1 MTGLKKLASV
11 LLCSTLCIGGA
22 NIIGEIGHFGLVSQ
36 AEARQKTL
44 FEALFPK
51 AAARRRAR
59 ALALQKGNEVEVK
72 RVSAPRYYRY
82 KPEALKLINFAPL
95 SAKLA
100 VPAAVPSM
108 VNPVDTGEAEP
119 ENMHTGSI
127 VATNTKATV
136 EKMDMAKMD
145 MANTELAK
153 AEIVKTEMAMS
164 EKAEP
169 AVTKI
174 GNMVITPDAGSQ
186 STKTTESPMPEH
198 AVEATPS
205 AADTMP
211 NAEMPAAEMP
221 AAKMMVVE
229 TLNFADY
236 LDALAKV
243 EVKASSSIRKALLDH
258 YTQTPEFMWL
268 DSNMMPNEKAKGVL
282 EVLQNAELEGLDP
295 LSYIVR
301 APDGSAQGDLRLEE
315 AATFEILLTA
325 RAMRY
330 AADSAHGAVNPNKL
344 SGYHDFPANKP
355 NFTKILTGLS
365 SADQPNENLASYQ
378 PKVPAYEQFKQEL
391 VELRGSNDPEEQI
404 VIKSGT
410 LLKPGQTNDQLPN
423 IIAAIKKRASKN
435 LLTLHEATLASYEG
449 DIYTPELVKLVKAFQ
464 RENKLFADGIVGSA
478 TIAKLSGISSQDKID
493 RVLFAIERLRWHPS
507 KLGRRHV
514 FINQPAYR
522 ATYMVNDKAN
532 LSMRAIV
539 GKPSNQTSFFHDTI
553 ESVVYNPY
561 WGVPRSILVNE
572 MLPKLRENPSY
583 LDERGYEVTDS
594 RGRQVASGSIDWSQV
609 GSNPGYDVRQTPG
622 PRNALGELKIL
633 FPNKHAIYMHDTPS
647 RGLFKR
653 SARAL
658 SHGCVRLQ
666 QPRAMAAAVLGTSV
680 GRITAM
686 LGKGHSKQAVPQQ
699 IPVYVA
705 YFTAWPKDDGEV
717 QYFRDIYKRD
727 RALAKAIFATAESR
741 QAGV

>member
-1 MTGLKKLASV
+1 MTGLKKLARI

-22 NIIGEIGHFGLVSQ
+22 NIVGEIGHFNLVSQ

-51 AAARRRAR
+51 AAARKRAR
-59 ALALQKGNEVEVK
+59 ELALRNANEVEVK
-72 RVSAPRYYRY
+72 RISAPRYYKY

-100 VPAAVPSM
+100 PPMADPAVIDPEMADPI
-108 VNPVDTGEAEP
+108 DTGDAKP

-127 VATNTKATV
+127 VGKTNNIVTDTTV
-136 EKMDMAKMD
+136 VKTDLPEP
-145 MANTELAK
+145 
-153 AEIVKTEMAMS
+153 EIVKTEMAMT

-169 AVTKI
+169 VVTRI
-174 GNMVITPDAGSQ
+174 GNMVITPTEGSQ
-186 STKTTESPMPEH
+186 PKTMPATKMPESTMPGH
-198 AVEATPS
+198 AIETTPS
-205 AADTMP
+205 ETDA
-211 NAEMPAAEMP
+211 MPAAP
-221 AAKMMVVE
+221 AEKMVIVDK

-258 YTQTPEFMWL
+258 YTKTPEFMWL
-268 DSNMMPNEKAKGVL
+268 DSNMMPNAKAKDVL
-282 EVLQNAELEGLDP
+282 EVLQNAALEGLDP
-295 LSYIVR
+295 LNYVVR
-301 APDGSAQGDLRLEE
+301 APDSYTEGVLHIEE

-330 AADSAHGAVNPNKL
+330 AADSAHGTVNPNKL

-355 NFTKILTGLS
+355 NFTKILAGLS
-365 SADQPNENLASYQ
+365 SADQPNDNLASYQ

-391 VELRGSNDPEEQI
+391 VELRGSNDPEQQI
-404 VIKSGT
+404 IIKSGT

-435 LLTLHEATLASYEG
+435 LLTLHEATFANYEG
-449 DIYTPELVKLVKAFQ
+449 DTYTPELVKVVKAFQ
-464 RENKLFADGIVGSA
+464 REAKLFADGIVGSA

-507 KLGRRHV
+507 ELGARHV

-522 ATYMVNDKAN
+522 ATYMVNNKPN

-539 GKPSNQTSFFHDTI
+539 GKASNQTSFFHDII

-594 RGRQVASGSIDWSQV
+594 RGRQVASASIDWSQV

-680 GRITAM
+680 SRVTTM
-686 LGKGHSKQAVPQQ
+686 LGKGHSKQLVPQQ

-705 YFTAWPKDDGEV
+705 YFTAWPKADGEV

>member
-1 MTGLKKLASV
+1 MTGLKKLARI

-22 NIIGEIGHFGLVSQ
+22 NIVGEIGHFDLVSQ

-44 FEALFPK
+44 FETLFPK

-59 ALALQKGNEVEVK
+59 ELALRNANEVKVK
-72 RVSAPRYYRY
+72 RVSAPRYYNY
-82 KPEALKLINFAPL
+82 KPEALKLINFLPL
-95 SAKLA
+95 TAKLA
-100 VPAAVPSM
+100 PPMADPADS
-108 VNPVDTGEAEP
+108 NDEKP
-119 ENMHTGSI
+119 ESMHTGS
-127 VATNTKATV
+127 VVEKTNDATV
-136 EKMDMAKMD
+136 VKMDMAKTED
-145 MANTELAK
+145 MATPA
-153 AEIVKTEMAMS
+153 IVKTEMAMA
-164 EKAEP
+164 EKAELV
-169 AVTKI
+169 AVTRI
-174 GNMVITPDAGSQ
+174 GNMVITPTEGSQ
-186 STKTTESPMPEH
+186 TTKASESPMSDP
-198 AVEATPS
+198 AMEATS
-205 AADTMP
+205 STTNTMP
-211 NAEMPAAEMP
+211 AAPAAEMP
-221 AAKMMVVE
+221 SKKMVVVDKK
-229 TLNFADY
+229 LNFADY
-236 LDALAKV
+236 LDALTGV
-243 EVKASSSIRKALLDH
+243 EVKASSGIRKALLDH
-258 YTQTPEFMWL
+258 YTKIPEFMWL

-301 APDGSAQGDLRLEE
+301 SPDGSAQGGLRLAE

-344 SGYHDFPANKP
+344 SGYHDFPTNKP
-355 NFTKILTGLS
+355 NYTKILTGLT
-365 SADQPNENLASYQ
+365 SADQPSDHLASYQ

-410 LLKPGQTNDQLPN
+410 LLKPGQINDQLPN

-435 LLTLHEATLASYEG
+435 LMVLHDAAFVGYSEG
-449 DIYTPELVKLVKAFQ
+449 DVYTPDLVKVVKAFQ

-507 KLGRRHV
+507 ELGTRHV

-572 MLPKLRENPSY
+572 MLPKLRANPSY

-594 RGRQVASGSIDWSQV
+594 KGRQVASASVDWSQV
-609 GSNPGYDVRQTPG
+609 GANPRYDVRQTPG

-680 GRITAM
+680 SRITSM

-705 YFTAWPKDDGEV
+705 YFTAWPKEDGEV

-727 RALAKAIFATAESR
+727 RALAKAIFATAENR

>member
-1 MTGLKKLASV
+1 MTGLKKLARV

-22 NIIGEIGHFGLVSQ
+22 NIVGEIGSFNLVSQ

-44 FEALFPK
+44 FEALFPR
-51 AAARRRAR
+51 AAARKRAR
-59 ALALQKGNEVEVK
+59 ELALKNATEVK
-72 RVSAPRYYRY
+72 VKRISAPRYYKY
-82 KPEALKLINFAPL
+82 KPETLKLINFAPL

-100 VPAAVPSM
+100 PLMAEPAMAEPT
-108 VNPVDTGEAEP
+108 DTGGAKP
-119 ENMHTGSI
+119 ENMHTGS
-127 VATNTKATV
+127 VAKKPVV
-136 EKMDMAKMD
+136 EKTGDIAAAKMD
-145 MANTELAK
+145 ETK
-153 AEIVKTEMAMS
+153 GDIIKTGIVKTEMMMA

-169 AVTKI
+169 AVTRI
-174 GNMVITPDAGSQ
+174 GNMVITPASAKM
-186 STKTTESPMPEH
+186 SESPMSEQET
-198 AVEATPS
+198 EAMSS
-205 AADTMP
+205 ATGTMP
-211 NAEMPAAEMP
+211 TTMPTTEMP
-221 AAKMMVVE
+221 AAKMPVVVE

-243 EVKASSSIRKALLDH
+243 EVKASSGIRKALLDH
-258 YTQTPEFMWL
+258 YTTAPEFMWL

-295 LSYIVR
+295 LNYIVR
-301 APDGSAQGDLRLEE
+301 SPDGSAQGDLRLSE
-315 AATFEILLTA
+315 AAAFEILLTA

-330 AADSAHGAVNPNKL
+330 AADSAHGAVNPNRL

-355 NFTKILTGLS
+355 NFTKILAGLS
-365 SADQPNENLASYQ
+365 SADQPSDHLASYQ
-378 PKVPAYEQFKQEL
+378 PKASVYEQFKHEL
-391 VELRGSNDPEEQI
+391 VALRASNDPEEQI

-410 LLKPGQTNDQLPN
+410 LLKPGQINDQLPN
-423 IIAAIKKRASKN
+423 IVAAIKKRASKN
-435 LLTLHEATLASYEG
+435 MMILHEATFTGYSEG
-449 DIYTPELVKLVKAFQ
+449 DVYTPDLVKLVKAFQ

-507 KLGRRHV
+507 ELGARHV

-522 ATYMVNDKAN
+522 ATYMVNNKAN

-539 GKPSNQTSFFHDTI
+539 GKTSNQTSFFHDVI

-572 MLPKLRENPSY
+572 MLPKLRANPSY

-594 RGRQVASGSIDWSQV
+594 RGRQVASASIDWSQV
-609 GSNPGYDVRQTPG
+609 GSNPRYDVRQTPG

-680 GRITAM
+680 SRVTAM
-686 LGKGHSKQAVPQQ
+686 LGKGHSKQLVPQQ

-727 RALAKAIFATAESR
+727 RALAKAIFATAENR

>member
-1 MTGLKKLASV
+1 MTGLKKLASI
-11 LLCSTLCIGGA
+11 LLCTTLSIGGA
-22 NIIGEIGHFGLVSQ
+22 NVVGEIGSFDLVSK

-44 FEALFPK
+44 FETLFPK
-51 AAARRRAR
+51 AAARKRAR
-59 ALALQKGNEVEVK
+59 QLALQKGNEVEIK
-72 RVSAPRYYRY
+72 RVSAPRYYKY
-82 KPEALKLINFAPL
+82 KPDSLKLINFAPL
-95 SAKLA
+95 SAKLTPPMA
-100 VPAAVPSM
+100 DPAMADPI
-108 VNPVDTGEAEP
+108 DTGTVEP
-119 ENMHTGSI
+119 ENMHTGS
-127 VATNTKATV
+127 VAKKASDTTV
-136 EKMDMAKMD
+136 IKMDMAK
-145 MANTELAK
+145 TE
-153 AEIVKTEMAMS
+153 AEVVTA
-164 EKAEP
+164 EKLEP

-174 GNMVITPDAGSQ
+174 GNMVITAPKGPQ
-186 STKTTESPMPEH
+186 PTETSGSPMSEP
-198 AVEATPS
+198 AGGATPS
-205 AADTMP
+205 TMATMP
-211 NAEMPAAEMP
+211 DAPADEISSE
-221 AAKMMVVE
+221 KMMVVDKK
-229 TLNFADY
+229 LHFADY

-243 EVKASSSIRKALLDH
+243 EVKANSGIRKALLDH
-258 YTQTPEFMWL
+258 YTVSPEFMWL
-268 DSNMMPNEKAKGVL
+268 DSNMMPNKKAKGVL

-295 LSYIVR
+295 LSYIVQ
-301 APDGSAQGDLRLEE
+301 APDGYAQGDLQLEE

-325 RAMRY
+325 RTMRF

-355 NFTKILTGLS
+355 NFTKILADLS
-365 SADQPNENLASYQ
+365 SADQPSDHLASYQ
-378 PKVPAYEQFKQEL
+378 PKAPAYEQFKQEL
-391 VELRGSNDPEEQI
+391 VELRGSNDPKEQI

-410 LLKPGQTNDQLPN
+410 LLKPGRVSDQLPN
-423 IIAAIKKRASKN
+423 IVAAIKKRASKN

-449 DIYTPELVKLVKAFQ
+449 DTYTPELVKLVKAFQ

-478 TIAKLSGISSQDKID
+478 TIGKLSGISSQDKID
-493 RVLFAIERLRWHPS
+493 RVLFAMERLRWHPS
-507 KLGRRHV
+507 ELGTRHV

-522 ATYMVNDKAN
+522 ATYMVNNKPG

-539 GKPSNQTSFFHDTI
+539 GKPSNQTSFFHDKI

-572 MLPKLRENPSY
+572 MLPKLRANPSY

-594 RGRQVASGSIDWSQV
+594 RGQQVASASVDWSQV
-609 GSNPGYDVRQTPG
+609 GSNPRYDVRQTPG

-653 SARAL
+653 TSRAL

-680 GRITAM
+680 SKITSM
-686 LGKGHSKQAVPQQ
+686 LGKGHSKQAVPVQ

-705 YFTAWPKDDGEV
+705 YFTAWPKADGEV

>member
-1 MTGLKKLASV
+1 MTGLKKLARI
-11 LLCSTLCIGGA
+11 LLCSSLCIGGA
-22 NIIGEIGHFGLVSQ
+22 NIVGEMGHFNLVSQ

-44 FEALFPK
+44 FETLFPK

-59 ALALQKGNEVEVK
+59 ELALQKGNEVEIK
-72 RVSAPRYYRY
+72 RVSAPRYYHY
-82 KPEALKLINFAPL
+82 KPEALQIINFAPL
-95 SAKLA
+95 SAKLTPPMA
-100 VPAAVPSM
+100 
-108 VNPVDTGEAEP
+108 NPIDTGDAKP
-119 ENMHTGSI
+119 ENMHTGS
-127 VATNTKATV
+127 VVRKTSDTTV
-136 EKMDMAKMD
+136 VKMD
-145 MANTELAK
+145 LAK
-153 AEIVKTEMAMS
+153 AEDMPKTEIVKTELAIAEM
-164 EKAEP
+164 AEP
-169 AVTKI
+169 AVTRI
-174 GNMVITPDAGSQ
+174 GNMVITSTEGSQ
-186 STKTTESPMPEH
+186 PSETSESPMLEL
-198 AVEATPS
+198 AIETTPS
-205 AADTMP
+205 TPVAMP
-211 NAEMPAAEMP
+211 NAPVAEMP
-221 AAKMMVVE
+221 SEKMMVVDKA
-229 TLNFADY
+229 LNFADY
-236 LDALAKV
+236 LDALANV
-243 EVKASSSIRKALLDH
+243 EVRASAAIRKALLDH
-258 YTQTPEFMWL
+258 YTTTPEFMWL
-268 DSNMMPNEKAKGVL
+268 DGNMMPNEKAKGVL

-295 LSYIVR
+295 LSYVVR
-301 APDGSAQGDLRLEE
+301 APDGSTQGDLRLED

-355 NFTKILTGLS
+355 NYTKILAGLS
-365 SADQPNENLASYQ
+365 SADQPDDHLASYQ

-391 VELRGSNDPEEQI
+391 VALRGSNDPEEQI

-410 LLKPGQTNDQLPN
+410 LLKPGQINDQLPN

-435 LLTLHEATLASYEG
+435 LMTLHEPALTGYSEG
-449 DIYTPELVKLVKAFQ
+449 DVYTPDLVKLVKAFQ

-478 TIAKLSGISSQDKID
+478 TIAKLSGISSQDKIN

-507 KLGRRHV
+507 ELGTRHV

-522 ATYMVNDKAN
+522 ATYMVNDKPS

-539 GKPSNQTSFFHDTI
+539 GKASNQTSFFHDII

-594 RGRQVASGSIDWSQV
+594 KGRQVASASVDWSQV
-609 GSNPGYDVRQTPG
+609 GSNSRYDVRQTPG

-647 RGLFKR
+647 RGLFR
-653 SARAL
+653 RTSRAL

-680 GRITAM
+680 SKITSM
-686 LGKGHSKQAVPQQ
+686 LGKGHSKQLVPVQ

-705 YFTAWPKDDGEV
+705 YFTAWPKEDGEV